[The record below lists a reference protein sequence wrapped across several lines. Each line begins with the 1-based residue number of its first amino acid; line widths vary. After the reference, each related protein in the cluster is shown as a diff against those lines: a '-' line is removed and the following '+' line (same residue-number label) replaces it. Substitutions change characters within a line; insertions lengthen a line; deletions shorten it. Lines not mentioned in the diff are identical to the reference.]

1 MIHPHLKSNEELL
14 SIWNG
19 DFHDRDQMQA
29 LEELARRRV
38 DDFSEQLK
46 SALASGY
53 IDHDDIKWTYFEYIY
68 DNSFVI
74 DYVNNP
80 KNYYN
85 KEEAISYIE
94 WAIPNHFCLSDYLKL
109 NNKAKDE
116 LQHFFINKLK
126 DETTDICDFESYI
139 MTYGSHDRHDRLQI
153 FEEAIEHIINKNYI
167 EFLKQNKET
176 SRLMAIDSQIA
187 KMKNMFHQSFV
198 NWLYGINH
206 PSANPSTHCHRGYE
220 RTVGHFKH
228 SYDYSDS
235 VLLKKLQEILSGA
248 NLTLGEMPDVW
259 ISYELPWSFKLVDNH
274 DVNHDEGDLFD
285 TEHLLGYYI
294 PAKQEINLVELGIQW
309 CAKELNINVDL
320 LREIVFIHELG
331 HYMQHKMPCY
341 QTQEWQYDLYIS
353 SYTPIDLQEGWAQ
366 LMAAWVVKDKK
377 DYSHVFQSLVA
388 VQSAP
393 YQVFKDYERDSY
405 RRILNSLDGLR
416 QLGRPA
422 KLTDWE
428 TFL

>member
-19 DFHDRDQMQA
+19 DFHDIDQMQA
-29 LEELARRRV
+29 LEQLARRRV

-46 SALASGY
+46 LALASGDL
-53 IDHDDIKWTYFEYIY
+53 DHDDIKWTYFEYIY

-85 KEEAISYIE
+85 KEKAISYIE
-94 WAIPNHFCLSDYLKL
+94 WAISNDFCLSDYLKL
-109 NNKAKDE
+109 NNKVKDE
-116 LQHFFINKLK
+116 LQHLFINRLK
-126 DETTDICDFESYI
+126 DKTAYICDFESYI
-139 MTYGSHDRHDRLQI
+139 MRYGSHDHLLI
-153 FEEAIEHIINKNYI
+153 FEEAIEHIINKDYI
-167 EFLKQNKET
+167 EFLEQNKET

-198 NWLYGINH
+198 NWLYGISH
-206 PSANPSTHCHRGYE
+206 PCANPSTHCHRGYE

-228 SYDYSDS
+228 PYDYSES

-248 NLTLGEMPDVW
+248 NLTLGEMPDVS
-259 ISYELPWSFKLVDNH
+259 ITYELPRSFKLVDNV
-274 DVNHDEGDLFD
+274 DNHDEGDLFD
-285 TEHLLGYYI
+285 LFDTENLLGYYI
-294 PAKQEINLVELGIQW
+294 PKKQEINLMALGIQW
-309 CAKELNINVDL
+309 CAKELNIDVDL
-320 LREIVFIHELG
+320 LSEIVFIHELG

-341 QTQEWQYDLYIS
+341 QTQEWKYDLYIR

-377 DYSHVFQSLVA
+377 DYSNVFQSLIA

-393 YQVFKDYERDSY
+393 YHVFKDYERDPY

-422 KLTDWE
+422 KITDWE

>member
-19 DFHDRDQMQA
+19 DFHDIDQMQA
-29 LEELARRRV
+29 LEQLARRRV
-38 DDFSEQLK
+38 DDFSERLK
-46 SALASGY
+46 LALASGDL
-53 IDHDDIKWTYFEYIY
+53 DHDDIQWTYFEYIY

-85 KEEAISYIE
+85 KEKAISYIE
-94 WAIPNHFCLSDYLKL
+94 WAISNDFSLSDYLKL

-116 LQHFFINKLK
+116 LQHLFINKLK
-126 DETTDICDFESYI
+126 DKTTYICDFESYI
-139 MTYGSHDRHDRLQI
+139 MRYGSHDHLQI
-153 FEEAIEHIINKNYI
+153 FEEAIEHIINKDYI

-198 NWLYGINH
+198 NWLYGISH

-220 RTVGHFKH
+220 RTVGHLKH
-228 SYDYSDS
+228 PYDYSES

-248 NLTLGEMPDVW
+248 NLTLGEMPDVC
-259 ISYELPWSFKLVDNH
+259 ITYELPRSFKLVD
-274 DVNHDEGDLFD
+274 NHDEGDLFD
-285 TEHLLGYYI
+285 TENLLGYYI
-294 PAKQEINLVELGIQW
+294 PEKQEINLMELGIQW
-309 CAKELNINVDL
+309 CAKELNIDVDL
-320 LREIVFIHELG
+320 LSEIVFIHELG

-341 QTQEWQYDLYIS
+341 QTQEWKYDLYIR

-377 DYSHVFQSLVA
+377 DYSHVFQSLIA

-393 YQVFKDYERDSY
+393 YHVFKDYERDPY

-422 KLTDWE
+422 KITDWE

>member
-19 DFHDRDQMQA
+19 DFHDIDQMQA
-29 LEELARRRV
+29 LEQLARRRV
-38 DDFSEQLK
+38 NNFSEQLK
-46 SALASGY
+46 LALASGDL
-53 IDHDDIKWTYFEYIY
+53 DHDDIKWTYFEYIY

-85 KEEAISYIE
+85 KEKAISYIE
-94 WAIPNHFCLSDYLKL
+94 WAISNNFCLSDYLKL

-116 LQHFFINKLK
+116 LQHLFINKLK
-126 DETTDICDFESYI
+126 EETTYICDFESYI
-139 MTYGSHDRHDRLQI
+139 MRYGSHDHLQK
-153 FEEAIEHIINKNYI
+153 FEEAIEHIINKDYI

-187 KMKNMFHQSFV
+187 KMKNMFHHSFV
-198 NWLYGINH
+198 NWLYGISR

-220 RTVGHFKH
+220 RTVGHIKH
-228 SYDYSDS
+228 PYDYSES
-235 VLLKKLQEILSGA
+235 VLLKKLQDILSRA
-248 NLTLGEMPDVW
+248 NLTLGEMPDVY
-259 ISYELPWSFKLVDNH
+259 ITYELPRSFKLVD
-274 DVNHDEGDLFD
+274 NHDEGDLFD
-285 TEHLLGYYI
+285 TENLLGYYI
-294 PAKQEINLVELGIQW
+294 PEKQEINLMELGIQW
-309 CAKELNINVDL
+309 CAKELNIDVDL
-320 LREIVFIHELG
+320 LSEIVFIHELG

-341 QTQEWQYDLYIS
+341 QTQEWKYDSYIR

-377 DYSHVFQSLVA
+377 DYSHVFQSLIA

-393 YQVFKDYERDSY
+393 YRVFKDYERYPY

-416 QLGRPA
+416 QLERPA
-422 KLTDWE
+422 KITDWE

>member
-19 DFHDRDQMQA
+19 DFHDIDQMQA
-29 LEELARRRV
+29 LEQLARRRV

-46 SALASGY
+46 LALASGDL
-53 IDHDDIKWTYFEYIY
+53 DHDDIKWTYFEYIY

-85 KEEAISYIE
+85 KEKAISYIV
-94 WAIPNHFCLSDYLKL
+94 WAISNDFCLSDYLKL
-109 NNKAKDE
+109 NKKAKDE

-126 DETTDICDFESYI
+126 DETTYICDFESYI
-139 MTYGSHDRHDRLQI
+139 MRYGSHDHLQI
-153 FEEAIEHIINKNYI
+153 FEEAIEHIINKDYI

-198 NWLYGINH
+198 NWLYGISH

-228 SYDYSDS
+228 PYDYSES
-235 VLLKKLQEILSGA
+235 VLLKKLQDILSGA
-248 NLTLGEMPDVW
+248 NLTLGEMPDVY
-259 ISYELPWSFKLVDNH
+259 ITYELPRSFKLVDNH
-274 DVNHDEGDLFD
+274 DGGDLFD
-285 TEHLLGYYI
+285 TENLLGYYI

-309 CAKELNINVDL
+309 CAKELNIDVDL
-320 LREIVFIHELG
+320 LSEIVFIHELG

-341 QTQEWQYDLYIS
+341 QTQEWKDDLYIR

-377 DYSHVFQSLVA
+377 DYSHVFQSLIA

-393 YQVFKDYERDSY
+393 YHVFKDYERDPY

-422 KLTDWE
+422 KITDWE

>member
-19 DFHDRDQMQA
+19 DFHDIDQMQA
-29 LEELARRRV
+29 LEQLARRRV

-46 SALASGY
+46 LALASGDL
-53 IDHDDIKWTYFEYIY
+53 DHDDIKWTYFEYIY

-85 KEEAISYIE
+85 KEKAISYIE
-94 WAIPNHFCLSDYLKL
+94 WAISNNFCLSDYLKL

-116 LQHFFINKLK
+116 LQHLFINKLK
-126 DETTDICDFESYI
+126 EEATYICDFESYI
-139 MTYGSHDRHDRLQI
+139 MRYGSHDHLQI
-153 FEEAIEHIINKNYI
+153 FEEAIEHIINKDYI

-198 NWLYGINH
+198 NWLYGISR

-220 RTVGHFKH
+220 RTVGHFKYY

-248 NLTLGEMPDVW
+248 NLTLGEIPDVY
-259 ISYELPWSFKLVDNH
+259 ITYELPRSFKLVDNH
-274 DVNHDEGDLFD
+274 VEDEGDLFD
-285 TEHLLGYYI
+285 TESLLGYYI
-294 PAKQEINLVELGIQW
+294 PAKQEINLMELGIQW
-309 CAKELNINVDL
+309 CAKELNIDVDL

-341 QTQEWQYDLYIS
+341 QTQEWKYDLYIR

-366 LMAAWVVKDKK
+366 LMAAWVVKDKE
-377 DYSHVFQSLVA
+377 DYSHVFQSLIA

-393 YQVFKDYERDSY
+393 YHVFKDYERDPY

-422 KLTDWE
+422 KITDWE

>member
-19 DFHDRDQMQA
+19 NFHDRDQMQA
-29 LEELARRRV
+29 LEQLARRRV

-46 SALASGY
+46 SALASGDL
-53 IDHDDIKWTYFEYIY
+53 DHDDIKWTYFEYIY

-80 KNYYN
+80 EDYYN
-85 KEEAISYIE
+85 KEKAISYIE
-94 WAIPNHFCLSDYLKL
+94 WAIPNDFCLSDYLKL

-116 LQHFFINKLK
+116 LQHLFINKLK
-126 DETTDICDFESYI
+126 DKTTYICDFKSYI
-139 MTYGSHDRHDRLQI
+139 MRYGRHDHLQK
-153 FEEAIEHIINKNYI
+153 FEEAIEHIINKDYI

-198 NWLYGINH
+198 NWLYGISH
-206 PSANPSTHCHRGYE
+206 LSANPSTHCHRGYE
-220 RTVGHFKH
+220 RTVGHLKH

-235 VLLKKLQEILSGA
+235 VLLKKLQEILFGA
-248 NLTLGEMPDVW
+248 NLKLGEMPDVY
-259 ISYELPWSFKLVDNH
+259 ITYELPRSFKLVD
-274 DVNHDEGDLFD
+274 NHDEGDLFD
-285 TEHLLGYYI
+285 TENLLGYYI
-294 PAKQEINLVELGIQW
+294 PAKQEINLMELGIQW
-309 CAKELNINVDL
+309 CAKGLNIDVDL

-341 QTQEWQYDLYIS
+341 QTQEWKYDLYIR
-353 SYTPIDLQEGWAQ
+353 SYTPMDLQEGWAQ
-366 LMAAWVVKDKK
+366 LMDAWVVKDKK
-377 DYSHVFQSLVA
+377 NYSHVFQSLIA

-393 YQVFKDYERDSY
+393 YHVFKNYERDPY
-405 RRILNSLDGLR
+405 QRILNSLDGLR

-422 KLTDWE
+422 KITDWE

>member
-19 DFHDRDQMQA
+19 DFHDIDQMQA
-29 LEELARRRV
+29 LEQLARRRV

-46 SALASGY
+46 LALASGDL
-53 IDHDDIKWTYFEYIY
+53 DHDDIKWTYFEYIY

-85 KEEAISYIE
+85 KEKAISYIE
-94 WAIPNHFCLSDYLKL
+94 WAISNDFCLSDYLKL
-109 NNKAKDE
+109 NNKVKDE
-116 LQHFFINKLK
+116 LQHLFINRLK
-126 DETTDICDFESYI
+126 DKTAYICDFESYI
-139 MTYGSHDRHDRLQI
+139 MRYGSHDHLLI
-153 FEEAIEHIINKNYI
+153 FEEAIEHIINKDYI

-198 NWLYGINH
+198 NWLYGISH

-228 SYDYSDS
+228 PYDYSKS
-235 VLLKKLQEILSGA
+235 VLLKRLQEILSGA
-248 NLTLGEMPDVW
+248 NLTLGEMPDVY
-259 ISYELPWSFKLVDNH
+259 ITYELPRSFKLVDNH
-274 DVNHDEGDLFD
+274 EEGDLGDLGNLFD
-285 TEHLLGYYI
+285 TENLLGYYI
-294 PAKQEINLVELGIQW
+294 PKKQEINLMELGIQW
-309 CAKELNINVDL
+309 CAKELNIDVDL
-320 LREIVFIHELG
+320 LSEIVFIHELG

-341 QTQEWQYDLYIS
+341 QTQEWKYDLYIR

-377 DYSHVFQSLVA
+377 DYSNVFQSLIA

-393 YQVFKDYERDSY
+393 YHVFKDYERDPY

-422 KLTDWE
+422 KITDWE

>member
-19 DFHDRDQMQA
+19 DFHDIDQMQA
-29 LEELARRRV
+29 LEQLARRRV

-46 SALASGY
+46 LALASGDL
-53 IDHDDIKWTYFEYIY
+53 DHDDIKWTYFEYIY

-85 KEEAISYIE
+85 KEKAISFIE
-94 WAIPNHFCLSDYLKL
+94 WAISNDFCLSDYLKL
-109 NNKAKDE
+109 NNKVKDE
-116 LQHFFINKLK
+116 LQHLFINRLK
-126 DETTDICDFESYI
+126 DKTAYICDFESYI
-139 MTYGSHDRHDRLQI
+139 LRYGSHDHLLI
-153 FEEAIEHIINKNYI
+153 FEEAIEHIINKDYI

-198 NWLYGINH
+198 NWLYGISH

-228 SYDYSDS
+228 PYDYSKS
-235 VLLKKLQEILSGA
+235 VLLKRLQEILSGA
-248 NLTLGEMPDVW
+248 NLTLGEMPDVY
-259 ISYELPWSFKLVDNH
+259 ITYELPRSFKLVDNH
-274 DVNHDEGDLFD
+274 EEGDLGDLGNLFD
-285 TEHLLGYYI
+285 TENLLGYYI
-294 PAKQEINLVELGIQW
+294 PKKQEINLMALGIQW
-309 CAKELNINVDL
+309 CAKELNIDVDL
-320 LREIVFIHELG
+320 LSEIVFIHELG

-341 QTQEWQYDLYIS
+341 QTQEWKYDLYIR

-377 DYSHVFQSLVA
+377 DYSNVFQSLIA

-393 YQVFKDYERDSY
+393 YHVFKDYERDPY

-422 KLTDWE
+422 KITDWE

>member
-19 DFHDRDQMQA
+19 DFHDIDQMQA
-29 LEELARRRV
+29 LEQLARRRV
-38 DDFSEQLK
+38 NNFSEQLK
-46 SALASGY
+46 LALASGDL
-53 IDHDDIKWTYFEYIY
+53 DHDDIKWTYFEYIY

-85 KEEAISYIE
+85 KEKAIFYIE

-116 LQHFFINKLK
+116 LQHLFINKLK
-126 DETTDICDFESYI
+126 EEATYICDFESYI
-139 MTYGSHDRHDRLQI
+139 MRYGSHDHLQI
-153 FEEAIEHIINKNYI
+153 FEEAIEHIINKDYI

-198 NWLYGINH
+198 NWLYGISR

-220 RTVGHFKH
+220 RTVGHIKH
-228 SYDYSDS
+228 PYDYSES
-235 VLLKKLQEILSGA
+235 VLLKKLQDILSGA
-248 NLTLGEMPDVW
+248 NLKLGEMPDVY
-259 ISYELPWSFKLVDNH
+259 ITYELPRSFKLVDNH
-274 DVNHDEGDLFD
+274 DEDEGDLFD
-285 TEHLLGYYI
+285 TENLLGYYI
-294 PAKQEINLVELGIQW
+294 PAKQEINLMELGIQW
-309 CAKELNINVDL
+309 CAKALNIDVDL

-341 QTQEWQYDLYIS
+341 QTQEWKYDLYIR

-377 DYSHVFQSLVA
+377 DYSHVFQSLIA

-393 YQVFKDYERDSY
+393 YHVFKDYERNPY
-405 RRILNSLDGLR
+405 RRFLNSLDGLS

-422 KLTDWE
+422 KITDWE

>member
-19 DFHDRDQMQA
+19 DFHDIDQMQA
-29 LEELARRRV
+29 LEQLARRRV

-46 SALASGY
+46 LALASGDL
-53 IDHDDIKWTYFEYIY
+53 DHDDIKWTYFEYIY

-85 KEEAISYIE
+85 KEKAIFYIA
-94 WAIPNHFCLSDYLKL
+94 WAIPNYFCLSDYLKL

-116 LQHFFINKLK
+116 LQHLFINKLK
-126 DETTDICDFESYI
+126 EETTYICDFESYI
-139 MTYGSHDRHDRLQI
+139 MRYGSHDHLQI
-153 FEEAIEHIINKNYI
+153 FEEAIEHIINKDYI

-198 NWLYGINH
+198 NWLYGISH

-235 VLLKKLQEILSGA
+235 VLLNKLQEILSGA
-248 NLTLGEMPDVW
+248 NLTLGEMPDVY
-259 ISYELPWSFKLVDNH
+259 ITYELPRSFKLVDNH
-274 DVNHDEGDLFD
+274 DEEEVNLFD
-285 TEHLLGYYI
+285 TESLLGYYI
-294 PAKQEINLVELGIQW
+294 PEKQEINLMELGIQW
-309 CAKELNINVDL
+309 CAKELNIDVDL

-366 LMAAWVVKDKK
+366 LMAAWVVKDKE
-377 DYSHVFQSLVA
+377 DYSHVFQSLIA

-393 YQVFKDYERDSY
+393 YHVFKDYERDPY

-422 KLTDWE
+422 KITDWE

>member
-19 DFHDRDQMQA
+19 DFHDIDQMQA
-29 LEELARRRV
+29 LEQLARRRV

-46 SALASGY
+46 LALASGDL
-53 IDHDDIKWTYFEYIY
+53 DHDDIKWTYFEYIY

-80 KNYYN
+80 KSYYN
-85 KEEAISYIE
+85 KEKAISYIE
-94 WAIPNHFCLSDYLKL
+94 WAISNDFCLSDYLKL
-109 NNKAKDE
+109 NNKVKDE
-116 LQHFFINKLK
+116 LQHLFINRLK
-126 DETTDICDFESYI
+126 DKTEYICDFESYI
-139 MTYGSHDRHDRLQI
+139 MRYGSHDHLLI
-153 FEEAIEHIINKNYI
+153 FEEAIEHIINKDYI

-187 KMKNMFHQSFV
+187 KMKNMLHQSFV
-198 NWLYGINH
+198 SWLYGIRH

-228 SYDYSDS
+228 PYDYSES
-235 VLLKKLQEILSGA
+235 VLLKKLQDILSGA
-248 NLTLGEMPDVW
+248 NLTLGEMPDVY
-259 ISYELPWSFKLVDNH
+259 ITYELPRSFKLVD
-274 DVNHDEGDLFD
+274 NHDEGDLFD
-285 TEHLLGYYI
+285 TENLLGYYI
-294 PAKQEINLVELGIQW
+294 PEKQEINLMELGIQW
-309 CAKELNINVDL
+309 CAKELNIDVDL

-341 QTQEWQYDLYIS
+341 QTQEWKYDLYIR

-366 LMAAWVVKDKK
+366 LMAAWVVKDKE
-377 DYSHVFQSLVA
+377 DYSHVFQSLIA

-393 YQVFKDYERDSY
+393 YHVFKDYERDPY

-422 KLTDWE
+422 KITDWE

>member
-1 MIHPHLKSNEELL
+1 MTLL
-14 SIWNG
+14 AG
-19 DFHDRDQMQA
+19 LVQC
-29 LEELARRRV
+29 
-38 DDFSEQLK
+38 
-46 SALASGY
+46 
-53 IDHDDIKWTYFEYIY
+53 
-68 DNSFVI
+68 FVI

-85 KEEAISYIE
+85 KEKAISYIV
-94 WAIPNHFCLSDYLKL
+94 WAISNDFCLSDYLKL
-109 NNKAKDE
+109 NKKAKDE

-126 DETTDICDFESYI
+126 DETTYICDFESYI
-139 MTYGSHDRHDRLQI
+139 MRYGSHDHLQI
-153 FEEAIEHIINKNYI
+153 FEEAIEHIINKDYI

-198 NWLYGINH
+198 NWLYGISR

-220 RTVGHFKH
+220 RTVGHLKH
-228 SYDYSDS
+228 PYDYSES
-235 VLLKKLQEILSGA
+235 VLLKKLQDILSGA
-248 NLTLGEMPDVW
+248 NLTLGEMPDVY
-259 ISYELPWSFKLVDNH
+259 ITNELPRSFKLVD
-274 DVNHDEGDLFD
+274 NHDEGDLFD
-285 TEHLLGYYI
+285 TENLLGYYI
-294 PAKQEINLVELGIQW
+294 PEKQEINLMELGIQW
-309 CAKELNINVDL
+309 CAKELNIDVDL

-341 QTQEWQYDLYIS
+341 QTQEWKYDLYIR

-377 DYSHVFQSLVA
+377 DYSHVFQSLIA

-393 YQVFKDYERDSY
+393 YHVFKDYERYPY

-422 KLTDWE
+422 KITDWE

>member
-19 DFHDRDQMQA
+19 DFHDIDQMQA
-29 LEELARRRV
+29 LEQLARRRV

-46 SALASGY
+46 LALASGDLDY
-53 IDHDDIKWTYFEYIY
+53 DDIKWTYFEYIY

-80 KNYYN
+80 KNCYN
-85 KEEAISYIE
+85 KEKAISYIE
-94 WAIPNHFCLSDYLKL
+94 WAIITNDFCLSDYLKL
-109 NNKAKDE
+109 NNKVKDE
-116 LQHFFINKLK
+116 LQHLFINKLK
-126 DETTDICDFESYI
+126 DETTYICDFESYI
-139 MTYGSHDRHDRLQI
+139 MRYGSHDHLQI
-153 FEEAIEHIINKNYI
+153 FEEAIEHIINKDYI

-198 NWLYGINH
+198 NWLYGISH

-235 VLLKKLQEILSGA
+235 VLLNKLQEILSGA
-248 NLTLGEMPDVW
+248 NLTLGEMPDVY
-259 ISYELPWSFKLVDNH
+259 ITYELPRSFKLVDNH
-274 DVNHDEGDLFD
+274 DEEEVNLFD
-285 TEHLLGYYI
+285 TESLLGYYI
-294 PAKQEINLVELGIQW
+294 PEKQEINLMELGIQW
-309 CAKELNINVDL
+309 CAKELNIDVDL

-341 QTQEWQYDLYIS
+341 QTQEWKYDLYIR

-377 DYSHVFQSLVA
+377 DYSHVFQSLIA

-393 YQVFKDYERDSY
+393 YHVFKDYERDPY

-422 KLTDWE
+422 KITDWE

>member
-19 DFHDRDQMQA
+19 DFHDIDQMQA
-29 LEELARRRV
+29 LEQLARRRV

-46 SALASGY
+46 SALASGDL
-53 IDHDDIKWTYFEYIY
+53 DHDDIHWTYFEYIY

-85 KEEAISYIE
+85 KEKAISYIE
-94 WAIPNHFCLSDYLKL
+94 WAISNNFCLSDYLKL

-116 LQHFFINKLK
+116 LQHLFINKLK
-126 DETTDICDFESYI
+126 GETTYICDFESYI
-139 MTYGSHDRHDRLQI
+139 MRYGSHDHLQI
-153 FEEAIEHIINKNYI
+153 FEEAIEHIINKDYI

-187 KMKNMFHQSFV
+187 KMKNMLHQSFV
-198 NWLYGINH
+198 SWLYGIRH

-228 SYDYSDS
+228 PYDYSES
-235 VLLKKLQEILSGA
+235 VLLKKLQDILSGA
-248 NLTLGEMPDVW
+248 NLKLGEMPDVY
-259 ISYELPWSFKLVDNH
+259 ITYELPRSFKLVDNH
-274 DVNHDEGDLFD
+274 DEGDLFD
-285 TEHLLGYYI
+285 LLDTENLLGYYI
-294 PAKQEINLVELGIQW
+294 PEKQEINLMALGIQW
-309 CAKELNINVDL
+309 CAKVLNIDVDL
-320 LREIVFIHELG
+320 LSEIVFIHELG

-341 QTQEWQYDLYIS
+341 QTQEWKYDLYIR

-366 LMAAWVVKDKK
+366 LMAAWVVKDKE
-377 DYSHVFQSLVA
+377 DYSHVFQSLIA

-393 YQVFKDYERDSY
+393 YHVFKNYERDPY

-422 KLTDWE
+422 KITDWE

>member
-29 LEELARRRV
+29 LEQLAWRRV

-46 SALASGY
+46 LALASGDL
-53 IDHDDIKWTYFEYIY
+53 DHDDIQWTYFKYIY
-68 DNSFVI
+68 DNNFVI

-80 KNYYN
+80 QDYYN
-85 KEEAISYIE
+85 KEKAISYIE
-94 WAIPNHFCLSDYLKL
+94 WAIPNDFCLSDYLKL

-116 LQHFFINKLK
+116 LQHLFINKLK
-126 DETTDICDFESYI
+126 DVTTFICDFKSYI
-139 MTYGSHDRHDRLQI
+139 MRYGRHDHLQK
-153 FEEAIEHIINKNYI
+153 FEEAIEDIIKKDYI

-198 NWLYGINH
+198 NWLYGISH

-235 VLLKKLQEILSGA
+235 VLLNKLQEILSGA
-248 NLTLGEMPDVW
+248 NLKLGEMPDVY
-259 ISYELPWSFKLVDNH
+259 ITYELPRSFKLVD
-274 DVNHDEGDLFD
+274 NHDEGDLFD
-285 TEHLLGYYI
+285 TENLLGYYI

-309 CAKELNINVDL
+309 CAKELNIDVDL

-341 QTQEWQYDLYIS
+341 QTQEWKYDLYIRS
-353 SYTPIDLQEGWAQ
+353 CTPIDLHEGWAQ
-366 LMAAWVVKDKK
+366 LMDAWVVKDKK
-377 DYSHVFQSLVA
+377 NYSHVFQSLIA

-393 YQVFKDYERDSY
+393 YHVFKNYERDPY

-422 KLTDWE
+422 KITDWE

>member
-19 DFHDRDQMQA
+19 DFHDIDQMQA
-29 LEELARRRV
+29 LEQLARRRV
-38 DDFSEQLK
+38 NNFSEQLK
-46 SALASGY
+46 LALASGDL
-53 IDHDDIKWTYFEYIY
+53 DHDDIKWTYFEYIY

-85 KEEAISYIE
+85 KEKAIFYIE
-94 WAIPNHFCLSDYLKL
+94 WAISNDFCLSDYLKL

-116 LQHFFINKLK
+116 LQHLFINKLK
-126 DETTDICDFESYI
+126 DEATFICDFKSYI
-139 MTYGSHDRHDRLQI
+139 MRYGSHDRLQM

-198 NWLYGINH
+198 NWLYGTSH

-228 SYDYSDS
+228 PYDYSES
-235 VLLKKLQEILSGA
+235 VLLKKLQDILSGA
-248 NLTLGEMPDVW
+248 NLKLGEMPDVY
-259 ISYELPWSFKLVDNH
+259 ITYELPRSFRLVD
-274 DVNHDEGDLFD
+274 NHDEGDLFD
-285 TEHLLGYYI
+285 LFDTENLLGYYI
-294 PAKQEINLVELGIQW
+294 PEKQEINLMELGIQW
-309 CAKELNINVDL
+309 CAKELNIDVDL

-341 QTQEWQYDLYIS
+341 QTQEWKYDLYIR

-377 DYSHVFQSLVA
+377 DYSHVFQSLIA

-393 YQVFKDYERDSY
+393 YHVFKDYERDPY

-422 KLTDWE
+422 KITDWE

>member
-1 MIHPHLKSNEELL
+1 MIHPHLKSDQDLL

-19 DFHDRDQMQA
+19 NFHDSDQMQA
-29 LEELARRRV
+29 LEQLARRKINN
-38 DDFSEQLK
+38 FSGQLK
-46 SALASGY
+46 SALASGNL
-53 IDHDDIKWTYFEYIY
+53 DHDDIHWTYFEYIY

-85 KEEAISYIE
+85 KEKAIFYIA
-94 WAIPNHFCLSDYLKL
+94 WAIPNDFCLSDYLKL

-116 LQHFFINKLK
+116 LQHHFINKLK
-126 DETTDICDFESYI
+126 DEATYICDFESYI

-153 FEEAIEHIINKNYI
+153 FEEAIEHIIKKDYI

-187 KMKNMFHQSFV
+187 KMKNMFHHSFV
-198 NWLYGINH
+198 NWLYGISH

-220 RTVGHFKH
+220 RTVGYFKYY

-248 NLTLGEMPDVW
+248 NLTLGEMPDVY
-259 ISYELPWSFKLVDNH
+259 ITYELPPSFKLVDNH
-274 DVNHDEGDLFD
+274 DGGDLFD
-285 TEHLLGYYI
+285 TENLLGYYN
-294 PAKQEINLVELGIQW
+294 PAKQEINLMELGIQW

-341 QTQEWQYDLYIS
+341 QTQEWEYDLYIR
-353 SYTPIDLQEGWAQ
+353 SYPPIDLQEGWAQ
-366 LMAAWVVKDKK
+366 LMDAWVVKDEK

-393 YQVFKDYERDSY
+393 YHVFKDYERDPY

-422 KLTDWE
+422 KITDWE

>member
-19 DFHDRDQMQA
+19 DFHDIDQMQA
-29 LEELARRRV
+29 LEQLARRRV
-38 DDFSEQLK
+38 NNFSKQLE
-46 SALASGY
+46 SALASGVL
-53 IDHDDIKWTYFEYIY
+53 DHDDIKWTYFEYIY

-85 KEEAISYIE
+85 KEKAISYIV
-94 WAIPNHFCLSDYLKL
+94 WAISNDFCLSDYLKL

-116 LQHFFINKLK
+116 LQHLFINKLK
-126 DETTDICDFESYI
+126 DKTTYICDFESYI
-139 MTYGSHDRHDRLQI
+139 MRYGSHDHLQI
-153 FEEAIEHIINKNYI
+153 FEEAIEHMINKDYI

-198 NWLYGINH
+198 NWLYGISH

-228 SYDYSDS
+228 PYDYSES

-248 NLTLGEMPDVW
+248 NLTLGEMPDVY
-259 ISYELPWSFKLVDNH
+259 ITYELPRSFKLVD
-274 DVNHDEGDLFD
+274 NHDEGDLFD
-285 TEHLLGYYI
+285 TENLLGYYI
-294 PAKQEINLVELGIQW
+294 PAKQEINLMELGIQW
-309 CAKELNINVDL
+309 CAKELNIDVDL

-341 QTQEWQYDLYIS
+341 QTQEWKYDLYIR
-353 SYTPIDLQEGWAQ
+353 SYTPIDLHEGWAQ
-366 LMAAWVVKDKK
+366 LMDAWVVKDKK
-377 DYSHVFQSLVA
+377 NYSHVFQSLIA

-393 YQVFKDYERDSY
+393 YHVFKNYERDPY

-422 KLTDWE
+422 KITDWD

>member
-29 LEELARRRV
+29 LEQLARRRV
-38 DDFSEQLK
+38 DNFSEQLK
-46 SALASGY
+46 SALVSGY
-53 IDHDDIKWTYFEYIY
+53 LDHDDIKWTYFKYIY

-85 KEEAISYIE
+85 KEKAIFYIE
-94 WAIPNHFCLSDYLKL
+94 WAISNDFCLSDYLKL

-116 LQHFFINKLK
+116 LQHLFINKLK
-126 DETTDICDFESYI
+126 DEATFICDFKSYI
-139 MTYGSHDRHDRLQI
+139 MRYGSHDRLQM

-198 NWLYGINH
+198 NWLYGISH

-220 RTVGHFKH
+220 RTVGYFKH
-228 SYDYSDS
+228 PYDYSDS

-259 ISYELPWSFKLVDNH
+259 ISYELPRSFKLVDNH
-274 DVNHDEGDLFD
+274 DEEEGDLFD
-285 TEHLLGYYI
+285 TENLLGYYI

-309 CAKELNINVDL
+309 CAKELNIDVDR

-353 SYTPIDLQEGWAQ
+353 SYTPKDLLEGWAQ

-393 YQVFKDYERDSY
+393 YQVFKNYERDSY

>member
-19 DFHDRDQMQA
+19 DCNDRDQMQV
-29 LEELARRRV
+29 LEQLAMRRV

-46 SALASGY
+46 SALASGDL
-53 IDHDDIKWTYFEYIY
+53 DHDDIKWTYFEYIY

-80 KNYYN
+80 RNYYN
-85 KEEAISYIE
+85 KEKAIFYIE
-94 WAIPNHFCLSDYLKL
+94 WAIPNDFCLSDYLKL

-116 LQHFFINKLK
+116 LQHHFINKLK
-126 DETTDICDFESYI
+126 DKTTDICDFESYI

-198 NWLYGINH
+198 NWLYGISH

-235 VLLKKLQEILSGA
+235 VLLNKLQEILSGA
-248 NLTLGEMPDVW
+248 NLTSGEIPDVY
-259 ISYELPWSFKLVDNH
+259 ITYELPRSFKLVDNH
-274 DVNHDEGDLFD
+274 DGGDLFD
-285 TEHLLGYYI
+285 TENLLGYYI

-309 CAKELNINVDL
+309 CAKELNIDVDL

-341 QTQEWQYDLYIS
+341 QTQEWKYDLYIR

-393 YQVFKDYERDSY
+393 YQVFKDYERDPY
-405 RRILNSLDGLR
+405 RRILKSLDGLR

-422 KLTDWE
+422 KITDWE

>member
-19 DFHDRDQMQA
+19 DFHDIDQMQA
-29 LEELARRRV
+29 LEQLARRRV

-46 SALASGY
+46 LALASGDL
-53 IDHDDIKWTYFEYIY
+53 DHDDIKWTYFEYIY

-85 KEEAISYIE
+85 KEKAIFYIE
-94 WAIPNHFCLSDYLKL
+94 WAISNDFCLSDYLKL

-116 LQHFFINKLK
+116 LQHLFINRLK
-126 DETTDICDFESYI
+126 DKTAYICDFESYI
-139 MTYGSHDRHDRLQI
+139 MRYGSHDHLQI
-153 FEEAIEHIINKNYI
+153 FEEVIEHIINKDYI
-167 EFLKQNKET
+167 EFLKQNKDT

-187 KMKNMFHQSFV
+187 KMKNIFHQSFV
-198 NWLYGINH
+198 NWLYGISH

-220 RTVGHFKH
+220 RTVGHLKH
-228 SYDYSDS
+228 PYDYSGS
-235 VLLKKLQEILSGA
+235 VLLEKLQEILSGA
-248 NLTLGEMPDVW
+248 NLTLDEMPDVC
-259 ISYELPWSFKLVDNH
+259 ITYELPRSFKLVDNH
-274 DVNHDEGDLFD
+274 EEGDLGDLFD
-285 TEHLLGYYI
+285 TENLLGYYI
-294 PAKQEINLVELGIQW
+294 PKKQEINLMELGIQW
-309 CAKELNINVDL
+309 CAKELNIDVDL

-341 QTQEWQYDLYIS
+341 QTQEWKYDLYIR

-366 LMAAWVVKDKK
+366 LMAAWVVKDKE
-377 DYSHVFQSLVA
+377 DYSHVFQSLIA

-393 YQVFKDYERDSY
+393 YHVFKDYERDPY

-422 KLTDWE
+422 KITDWE

>member
-19 DFHDRDQMQA
+19 DFHDIDQMQA
-29 LEELARRRV
+29 LEQLARRRV

-46 SALASGY
+46 LALASGDL
-53 IDHDDIKWTYFEYIY
+53 DHDDIKWTYFEYIY

-85 KEEAISYIE
+85 KEKAISYIE
-94 WAIPNHFCLSDYLKL
+94 WAISNNFCLSDYLKL

-116 LQHFFINKLK
+116 LQHLFINKLK
-126 DETTDICDFESYI
+126 EETTYICDFESYI
-139 MTYGSHDRHDRLQI
+139 MRYGSHDHLQI
-153 FEEAIEHIINKNYI
+153 FEEAIEHIINKDYI

-198 NWLYGINH
+198 NWLYGISH

-228 SYDYSDS
+228 PYDYSES
-235 VLLKKLQEILSGA
+235 VLLKKLQDILSGA
-248 NLTLGEMPDVW
+248 NLKLGEMPDVY
-259 ISYELPWSFKLVDNH
+259 ITYELPRSFRLVD
-274 DVNHDEGDLFD
+274 NHDEGDLFD
-285 TEHLLGYYI
+285 LFDTENLLGYYI
-294 PAKQEINLVELGIQW
+294 PEKQEINLMALGIQW
-309 CAKELNINVDL
+309 CAKVLNIDVDL
-320 LREIVFIHELG
+320 LSEIVFIHELG

-341 QTQEWQYDLYIS
+341 QTQEWKYDLYIR

-366 LMAAWVVKDKK
+366 LMAAWVVKDKE
-377 DYSHVFQSLVA
+377 DYSHVFQSLIA

-393 YQVFKDYERDSY
+393 YHVFKDYERDPY

-422 KLTDWE
+422 KITDWE

>member
-19 DFHDRDQMQA
+19 DFHDIDQMQA
-29 LEELARRRV
+29 LEQLARRRV

-46 SALASGY
+46 LALASGDL
-53 IDHDDIKWTYFEYIY
+53 DHDDIKWTYFEYIY

-85 KEEAISYIE
+85 KEKAISYIE
-94 WAIPNHFCLSDYLKL
+94 WAISNDFCLSDYLKL
-109 NNKAKDE
+109 NNKVKDE
-116 LQHFFINKLK
+116 LQHLFINRLK
-126 DETTDICDFESYI
+126 DKTAYICDFESYI
-139 MTYGSHDRHDRLQI
+139 MRYGSHDHLLI
-153 FEEAIEHIINKNYI
+153 FEEAIEHIINKDYI

-198 NWLYGINH
+198 NWLYGISH

-228 SYDYSDS
+228 PYDYSKS
-235 VLLKKLQEILSGA
+235 VLLKRLQEILSGA
-248 NLTLGEMPDVW
+248 NLTLGEMPDVY
-259 ISYELPWSFKLVDNH
+259 ITYELPRSFKLVDNH
-274 DVNHDEGDLFD
+274 EEGDLGNLFD
-285 TEHLLGYYI
+285 TENLLGYYI
-294 PAKQEINLVELGIQW
+294 PKKQEINLMALGIQW
-309 CAKELNINVDL
+309 CAKELNIDVDL
-320 LREIVFIHELG
+320 LSEIVFIHELG

-341 QTQEWQYDLYIS
+341 QTQEWKYDLYIR

-377 DYSHVFQSLVA
+377 DYSNVFQSLIA

-393 YQVFKDYERDSY
+393 YHVFKDYERDPY

-422 KLTDWE
+422 KITDWE

>member
-19 DFHDRDQMQA
+19 DFHDIDQMQA
-29 LEELARRRV
+29 LEQLARRRV

-46 SALASGY
+46 LALASGDL
-53 IDHDDIKWTYFEYIY
+53 DHDDIKWTYFEYIY

-85 KEEAISYIE
+85 KEKAISYIE
-94 WAIPNHFCLSDYLKL
+94 WAIITNDFCLSDYLKL

-116 LQHFFINKLK
+116 LQHLFINKLK
-126 DETTDICDFESYI
+126 DETTYICDFESYI
-139 MTYGSHDRHDRLQI
+139 MRYGSHDHLQI
-153 FEEAIEHIINKNYI
+153 FEEAIEHIINKDYI

-198 NWLYGINH
+198 NWLYGISH

-220 RTVGHFKH
+220 RTVGHLKH
-228 SYDYSDS
+228 PYDYSKS
-235 VLLKKLQEILSGA
+235 VLLNKLQEILSGA
-248 NLTLGEMPDVW
+248 NLTLGEMPDVY
-259 ISYELPWSFKLVDNH
+259 ITYELPRSFKLVDNH
-274 DVNHDEGDLFD
+274 DGGDLFD
-285 TEHLLGYYI
+285 TENLLGYYI

-309 CAKELNINVDL
+309 CAKELNIDVDL

-341 QTQEWQYDLYIS
+341 QTQEWKYDLYIR

-377 DYSHVFQSLVA
+377 DYSHVFQSLIA

-393 YQVFKDYERDSY
+393 YHVFKDYERDPY
-405 RRILNSLDGLR
+405 
-416 QLGRPA
+416 
-422 KLTDWE
+422 
-428 TFL
+428 

>member
-19 DFHDRDQMQA
+19 DFHDIDQMQA
-29 LEELARRRV
+29 LEQLARRRV

-46 SALASGY
+46 LALASGDL
-53 IDHDDIKWTYFEYIY
+53 DHDDIKWTYFEYIY

-85 KEEAISYIE
+85 KEKAISYIE
-94 WAIPNHFCLSDYLKL
+94 WAISNDFCLSDYLKL
-109 NNKAKDE
+109 NNKVKDE
-116 LQHFFINKLK
+116 LQHLFINRLK
-126 DETTDICDFESYI
+126 DKTAYICDFESYI
-139 MTYGSHDRHDRLQI
+139 MRYGSHDHLLI
-153 FEEAIEHIINKNYI
+153 FEEAIEHIINKDYI

-198 NWLYGINH
+198 NWLYGISH

-228 SYDYSDS
+228 PYDYSKS
-235 VLLKKLQEILSGA
+235 VLLKRLQEILSGA
-248 NLTLGEMPDVW
+248 NLTLGEMPDVY
-259 ISYELPWSFKLVDNH
+259 ITYELPRSFKLVDNH
-274 DVNHDEGDLFD
+274 EEGDLGDLGNLFD
-285 TEHLLGYYI
+285 TENLLGYYI
-294 PAKQEINLVELGIQW
+294 PKKQEINLMALGIQW
-309 CAKELNINVDL
+309 CAKELNIDVDL
-320 LREIVFIHELG
+320 LSEIVFIHELG

-341 QTQEWQYDLYIS
+341 QTQEWKYDLYIR

-377 DYSHVFQSLVA
+377 DYSNVFQSLIA

-393 YQVFKDYERDSY
+393 YHVFKDYERDPY

-422 KLTDWE
+422 KITDWE

>member
-19 DFHDRDQMQA
+19 DFHDIDQMQA
-29 LEELARRRV
+29 LEQLARRRV
-38 DDFSEQLK
+38 NNFSEQLK
-46 SALASGY
+46 LALASGDL
-53 IDHDDIKWTYFEYIY
+53 DHDDIKWTYFEYIY

-85 KEEAISYIE
+85 KEKAISYIV
-94 WAIPNHFCLSDYLKL
+94 WAISNDFCLSDYLKL
-109 NNKAKDE
+109 NKKAKDE

-126 DETTDICDFESYI
+126 DETTYICDFESYI
-139 MTYGSHDRHDRLQI
+139 MRYGSHDHLQI
-153 FEEAIEHIINKNYI
+153 FEEAIEHIINKDYI

-198 NWLYGINH
+198 NWLYGISR

-220 RTVGHFKH
+220 RTVGHIKH
-228 SYDYSDS
+228 PYDYSES
-235 VLLKKLQEILSGA
+235 VLLKKLQDILSRA
-248 NLTLGEMPDVW
+248 NLTLGEMPDVY
-259 ISYELPWSFKLVDNH
+259 ITNELPRSFKLVD
-274 DVNHDEGDLFD
+274 NHDEGDLFD
-285 TEHLLGYYI
+285 TENLLGYYI
-294 PAKQEINLVELGIQW
+294 PEKQEINLMELGIQW
-309 CAKELNINVDL
+309 CAKELNIDVDL

-341 QTQEWQYDLYIS
+341 QTQEWKYDLYIR

-377 DYSHVFQSLVA
+377 DYSHVFQSLIA

-393 YQVFKDYERDSY
+393 YHVFKDYERYPY

-422 KLTDWE
+422 KITDWE

>member
-19 DFHDRDQMQA
+19 DFHDIDQMQA
-29 LEELARRRV
+29 LEQLARRRV

-46 SALASGY
+46 LALASGDL
-53 IDHDDIKWTYFEYIY
+53 DHDDIKWTYFEYIY

-80 KNYYN
+80 KSYYN
-85 KEEAISYIE
+85 KEKAISYIE
-94 WAIPNHFCLSDYLKL
+94 WAISNNFCLSDYLKL

-116 LQHFFINKLK
+116 LQHLFINKLK
-126 DETTDICDFESYI
+126 DETTIICDFKSYI
-139 MTYGSHDRHDRLQI
+139 MSRHDPLQK
-153 FEEAIEHIINKNYI
+153 FEEAIEDIINKDYI

-187 KMKNMFHQSFV
+187 KMKNMLHQSFV
-198 NWLYGINH
+198 SWLYGIRH

-228 SYDYSDS
+228 PYDYSES
-235 VLLKKLQEILSGA
+235 VLLKKLQDILSGA
-248 NLTLGEMPDVW
+248 NLKLGEMPDVY
-259 ISYELPWSFKLVDNH
+259 ITYELPRSFRLVD
-274 DVNHDEGDLFD
+274 NHDEGDLFD
-285 TEHLLGYYI
+285 LLDTENLLGYYI
-294 PAKQEINLVELGIQW
+294 PEKQEINLMALGIQW
-309 CAKELNINVDL
+309 CAKVLNIDVDL
-320 LREIVFIHELG
+320 LSEIVFIHELG

-341 QTQEWQYDLYIS
+341 QTQEWKYDLYIR

-366 LMAAWVVKDKK
+366 LMAAWVVKDKE
-377 DYSHVFQSLVA
+377 DYSHVFQSLIA

-393 YQVFKDYERDSY
+393 YHVFKDYERDPY

-422 KLTDWE
+422 KITDWE

>member
-1 MIHPHLKSNEELL
+1 MIVADFR

-19 DFHDRDQMQA
+19 DCNDRDQMQV
-29 LEELARRRV
+29 LEQLAMRRV

-46 SALASGY
+46 SALASGDL
-53 IDHDDIKWTYFEYIY
+53 DHDDIKWTYFEYIY

-85 KEEAISYIE
+85 KEKAISYIE
-94 WAIPNHFCLSDYLKL
+94 WAISNNFCLSDYLKL

-116 LQHFFINKLK
+116 LQHLFINKLK
-126 DETTDICDFESYI
+126 EEATYICDFESYI
-139 MTYGSHDRHDRLQI
+139 MRYGSHDHLQI
-153 FEEAIEHIINKNYI
+153 FEEAIEHIINKDYI

-198 NWLYGINH
+198 NWLYGISH

-220 RTVGHFKH
+220 RTVGHIKH
-228 SYDYSDS
+228 PYDYSES
-235 VLLKKLQEILSGA
+235 VLLKKLQEILFGA
-248 NLTLGEMPDVW
+248 NLKLGEMPDVY
-259 ISYELPWSFKLVDNH
+259 ITYELPRSFKLVD
-274 DVNHDEGDLFD
+274 NHDEGDLFD
-285 TEHLLGYYI
+285 TENLLGYYI
-294 PAKQEINLVELGIQW
+294 PEKQEINLMELGIQW
-309 CAKELNINVDL
+309 CAKELNIDVDL
-320 LREIVFIHELG
+320 LSEIVFIHELG

-341 QTQEWQYDLYIS
+341 QTQEWKYDLYIR

-393 YQVFKDYERDSY
+393 YQVFKDYERDPY
-405 RRILNSLDGLR
+405 RRILKSLDGLR

-422 KLTDWE
+422 KITDWE

>member
-19 DFHDRDQMQA
+19 DFHDIDQMQA
-29 LEELARRRV
+29 LEQLARRRV

-46 SALASGY
+46 LALASGDL
-53 IDHDDIKWTYFEYIY
+53 DHDDIKWTYFEYIY

-80 KNYYN
+80 KSYYN
-85 KEEAISYIE
+85 KEKAISYIE
-94 WAIPNHFCLSDYLKL
+94 WAISNNFCLSDYLKL

-116 LQHFFINKLK
+116 LQHLFINKLK
-126 DETTDICDFESYI
+126 EETTYICDFESYI
-139 MTYGSHDRHDRLQI
+139 MRYGSHDHLQI
-153 FEEAIEHIINKNYI
+153 FEEAIEHIINKDYI

-187 KMKNMFHQSFV
+187 KMKNMFHHSFV
-198 NWLYGINH
+198 NWLYGIRH

-235 VLLKKLQEILSGA
+235 VLLNKLQEILSGA
-248 NLTLGEMPDVW
+248 NLTLGEMPDVY
-259 ISYELPWSFKLVDNH
+259 ISYELPRSFKLVDSH
-274 DVNHDEGDLFD
+274 DEDEGDLFD
-285 TEHLLGYYI
+285 TENLLGYYI
-294 PAKQEINLVELGIQW
+294 PEKQEINLMELGIQW
-309 CAKELNINVDL
+309 CAKELNIDVDL

-341 QTQEWQYDLYIS
+341 QTQEWKYDLYIR

-366 LMAAWVVKDKK
+366 LMAAWVVKDKE
-377 DYSHVFQSLVA
+377 DYSHVFQSLIA

-393 YQVFKDYERDSY
+393 YHVFKDYEQDPY

-422 KLTDWE
+422 KITDWE

>member
-19 DFHDRDQMQA
+19 DFHDSDQMQA
-29 LEELARRRV
+29 LAELARRRV

-46 SALASGY
+46 LALASGDL
-53 IDHDDIKWTYFEYIY
+53 DHDDIKWTYFEYIY

-85 KEEAISYIE
+85 KEKAISYIE
-94 WAIPNHFCLSDYLKL
+94 WAIPNDFCLSDYLKL

-116 LQHFFINKLK
+116 LQHLFINKLK
-126 DETTDICDFESYI
+126 DETTYICDFESYI
-139 MTYGSHDRHDRLQI
+139 MRYGRHDHLQK
-153 FEEAIEHIINKNYI
+153 FEEAIEHIINKDYI

-198 NWLYGINH
+198 NWLYGISR
-206 PSANPSTHCHRGYE
+206 PSANPSTHCHCGYK

-248 NLTLGEMPDVW
+248 NLTLGEMPDVY
-259 ISYELPWSFKLVDNH
+259 ITYELPRSFKLVDNH
-274 DVNHDEGDLFD
+274 DGGDLFD
-285 TEHLLGYYI
+285 TENLLGYYI
-294 PAKQEINLVELGIQW
+294 PKKQEINLMALGIQW
-309 CAKELNINVDL
+309 CAKELNIDVDL
-320 LREIVFIHELG
+320 LSEIVFIHELG

-341 QTQEWQYDLYIS
+341 QTQEWKYDLYIR

-393 YQVFKDYERDSY
+393 YHVFKDYERDPY

-422 KLTDWE
+422 KITDWE

>member
-19 DFHDRDQMQA
+19 DFHDIDQMQA
-29 LEELARRRV
+29 LEQLARRRV

-46 SALASGY
+46 LALASGDL
-53 IDHDDIKWTYFEYIY
+53 DHDDIKWTYFEYIY

-85 KEEAISYIE
+85 KEKAISYIE
-94 WAIPNHFCLSDYLKL
+94 WAISNNFCLSDYLKL

-116 LQHFFINKLK
+116 LQHLFINKLK
-126 DETTDICDFESYI
+126 DETTYICDFESYI
-139 MTYGSHDRHDRLQI
+139 MRYGSHDHLQI
-153 FEEAIEHIINKNYI
+153 FEEAIEHIINKDYI

-198 NWLYGINH
+198 NWLYGISH

-220 RTVGHFKH
+220 RTVGHLKH

-235 VLLKKLQEILSGA
+235 VLLKKLQEILFGA
-248 NLTLGEMPDVW
+248 NLKLGEMPDVY
-259 ISYELPWSFKLVDNH
+259 ITYELPRSFKLVD
-274 DVNHDEGDLFD
+274 NHDEGDLFD
-285 TEHLLGYYI
+285 TENLLGYYI
-294 PAKQEINLVELGIQW
+294 PEKQEINLMELGIQW
-309 CAKELNINVDL
+309 CAKELNIDVDL
-320 LREIVFIHELG
+320 LSEIVFIHELG

-341 QTQEWQYDLYIS
+341 QTQEWKYDLYIR

-377 DYSHVFQSLVA
+377 DYSHVFQSLIA

-393 YQVFKDYERDSY
+393 YHVFKNYERDPY

-422 KLTDWE
+422 KITDWD

>member
-19 DFHDRDQMQA
+19 DFHDIDQMQA
-29 LEELARRRV
+29 LEQLARRRV

-46 SALASGY
+46 LALASGDL
-53 IDHDDIKWTYFEYIY
+53 DHDDIKWTYFEYIY

-85 KEEAISYIE
+85 KEKAISYIE
-94 WAIPNHFCLSDYLKL
+94 WAISNNFCLSDYLKL
-109 NNKAKDE
+109 NKEAKDE

-126 DETTDICDFESYI
+126 DETTYICDFESYI
-139 MTYGSHDRHDRLQI
+139 MRYGRHDHLQK
-153 FEEAIEHIINKNYI
+153 FEEAIEHIINKDYI

-187 KMKNMFHQSFV
+187 KMKNMLHQSFV
-198 NWLYGINH
+198 SWLYGIRH
-206 PSANPSTHCHRGYE
+206 PSANPSTRCHRGYE

-228 SYDYSDS
+228 PYDYSES

-248 NLTLGEMPDVW
+248 NLTLGEMPDVY
-259 ISYELPWSFKLVDNH
+259 ISYELPRSFKLVDNH
-274 DVNHDEGDLFD
+274 DEEEGDLFD
-285 TEHLLGYYI
+285 TENLLGYYI
-294 PAKQEINLVELGIQW
+294 PEKQEINLMALGIQW
-309 CAKELNINVDL
+309 CAKVLNIDVDL
-320 LREIVFIHELG
+320 LSEIVFIHELG

-341 QTQEWQYDLYIS
+341 QTQEWKYDLYIR

-366 LMAAWVVKDKK
+366 LMAAWVVKDKE
-377 DYSHVFQSLVA
+377 DYSHVFQSLIA

-393 YQVFKDYERDSY
+393 YHVFKDYERDPY

-422 KLTDWE
+422 KITDWE

>member
-19 DFHDRDQMQA
+19 DFHDIDQMQA
-29 LEELARRRV
+29 LEQLARRRV

-46 SALASGY
+46 LALASGDLDY
-53 IDHDDIKWTYFEYIY
+53 DDIKWTYFEYIY

-80 KNYYN
+80 KNCYN
-85 KEEAISYIE
+85 KEKAISYIE
-94 WAIPNHFCLSDYLKL
+94 WAIITNDFCLSDYLKL
-109 NNKAKDE
+109 NNKVKDE
-116 LQHFFINKLK
+116 LQHLFINKLK
-126 DETTDICDFESYI
+126 DETTFICDFKSYI
-139 MTYGSHDRHDRLQI
+139 MRYGSHDHLQI
-153 FEEAIEHIINKNYI
+153 FEEAIEHIINKDYI

-198 NWLYGINH
+198 NWLYGISH

-235 VLLKKLQEILSGA
+235 VLLNKLQEILSGA
-248 NLTLGEMPDVW
+248 NLTLGEMPDVY
-259 ISYELPWSFKLVDNH
+259 ITYELPRSFKLVDNH
-274 DVNHDEGDLFD
+274 DEEEVNLFD
-285 TEHLLGYYI
+285 TESLLGYYI
-294 PAKQEINLVELGIQW
+294 PEKQEINLMELGIQW
-309 CAKELNINVDL
+309 CAKELNIDVDL

-341 QTQEWQYDLYIS
+341 QTQEWKYDLYIR

-377 DYSHVFQSLVA
+377 DYSHVFQSLIA

-393 YQVFKDYERDSY
+393 YHVFKDYERDPY

-422 KLTDWE
+422 KITDWE

>member
-19 DFHDRDQMQA
+19 DFHDIDQMQA
-29 LEELARRRV
+29 LEQLARRRV

-46 SALASGY
+46 LALASGDL
-53 IDHDDIKWTYFEYIY
+53 DHDDIKWTYFEYIY

-80 KNYYN
+80 KSYYN
-85 KEEAISYIE
+85 KEKAISYIE
-94 WAIPNHFCLSDYLKL
+94 WAISNNFCLSDYLKL

-116 LQHFFINKLK
+116 LQHLFINKLK
-126 DETTDICDFESYI
+126 EETTYICDFESYI
-139 MTYGSHDRHDRLQI
+139 MRYGSHDHLQI
-153 FEEAIEHIINKNYI
+153 FEEAIEHIINKDYI

-187 KMKNMFHQSFV
+187 KMKNMLHQSFV
-198 NWLYGINH
+198 SWLYGIRH

-228 SYDYSDS
+228 PYDYSES
-235 VLLKKLQEILSGA
+235 VLLKKLQDILSGA
-248 NLTLGEMPDVW
+248 NLKLGEMPDVY
-259 ISYELPWSFKLVDNH
+259 ITYELPRSFRLVD
-274 DVNHDEGDLFD
+274 NHDEGDLFD
-285 TEHLLGYYI
+285 LLDTENLLGYYI
-294 PAKQEINLVELGIQW
+294 PEKQEINLMALGIQW
-309 CAKELNINVDL
+309 CAKVLNIDVDL
-320 LREIVFIHELG
+320 LSEIVFIHELG

-341 QTQEWQYDLYIS
+341 QTQEWKYDLYIR

-366 LMAAWVVKDKK
+366 LMAAWVVKDKE
-377 DYSHVFQSLVA
+377 DYSHVFQSLIA

-393 YQVFKDYERDSY
+393 YHVFKDYERDPY

-422 KLTDWE
+422 KITDWE